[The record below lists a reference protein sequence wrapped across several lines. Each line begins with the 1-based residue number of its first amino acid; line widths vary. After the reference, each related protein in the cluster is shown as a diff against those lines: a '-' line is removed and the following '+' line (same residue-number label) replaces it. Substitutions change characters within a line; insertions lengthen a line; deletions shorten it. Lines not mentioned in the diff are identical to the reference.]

1 MSAAAKPVR
10 RRALGAGVR
19 AFLVLS
25 VWGVAAMAG
34 VIAWYGADLP
44 SMDALDGAVVG
55 ARVTVL
61 AEDGTDIADF
71 GGLRADGVPLA
82 ELPQSLI
89 EAVIATEDRRFAS
102 HFGVDVIAIV
112 RAAIVNAFSGRIR
125 QGGSTI
131 TQQLAKNLFLTPE
144 RTFGRKVREV
154 LLALELERRLAK
166 DEILGLYLNRVYLGA
181 GAWGVEAAARTYF
194 GKSAREVDLAE
205 AAMLAGLLKAP
216 SRYAPTANPRGAR
229 ARAAVV
235 LGDMVEAGYISA
247 DTAANAGRTPVV
259 AVGARQSRG
268 SRYFADWIV
277 NRLPGYL
284 GAGAGDLRVKTSLD
298 RALQRAAEEAVAA
311 GLAAAPSGVQG
322 ALIAMRPD
330 GAVVAMVGGRSY
342 AQAPFNRAV
351 NALRQPGSAFKLFVY
366 LAGLEAGLSPDAVI
380 EDRPI
385 EVEGWKPRNYSGGFA
400 GPVSVR
406 EAFARSINTVAVQ
419 VTERAGRRAVIEA
432 AARLG
437 VGGEIAPHPSIAL
450 GAVEV
455 NLIELTAA
463 YAAFANGGEAV
474 LPHGIV
480 EIREGGGEVAYRR
493 RGSGLGRAVD
503 AREVGLMRDM
513 LQAAIAEGTGRAAAL
528 ERPAGGKTGT
538 SQDNRD
544 AWFIGFTADLVAG
557 VWVGNDDASPMP
569 GITGG
574 TLPARIWRVFMT
586 AAHEGIPKRPL

>member
-1 MSAAAKPVR
+1 MSATARRGR

-19 AFLVLS
+19 AFLAIF
-25 VWGVAAMAG
+25 VWGVVAVAA

-44 SMDALDGAVVG
+44 STATLDRAVGG

-61 AEDGTDIADF
+61 AEGGADIADF
-71 GGLRADGVPLA
+71 GGLRADGVPLTQ
-82 ELPQSLI
+82 LPRTLI

-102 HFGVDVIAIV
+102 HFGIDVIAIV

-131 TQQLAKNLFLTPE
+131 TQQLAKNLFLSSE
-144 RTFGRKVREV
+144 RTLGRKVREA
-154 LLALELERRLAK
+154 LLALALERRLSK
-166 DEILGLYLNRVYLGA
+166 DEILELYLNRVYLGA

-194 GKSAREVDLAE
+194 AKSAREIDLAE

-216 SRYAPTANPRGAR
+216 SRYAPSANPEGAR
-229 ARAAVV
+229 ARAGVV
-235 LGDMVEAGYISA
+235 LSDMVEAGFI
-247 DTAANAGRTPVV
+247 TAAAAAEAGRTPPPTV
-259 AVGARQSRG
+259 AARPSRG

-284 GAGAGDLRVKTSLD
+284 GTGAGDLRVATTLD
-298 RALQRAAEEAVAA
+298 RGLQRAAQKAVAD
-311 GLAAAPSGVQG
+311 GLAAAPGSVQG
-322 ALIAMRPD
+322 ALVAMRPD
-330 GAVVAMVGGRSY
+330 GAVLAMVGGRSY
-342 AQAPFNRAV
+342 AHGPFNRAV
-351 NALRQPGSAFKLFVY
+351 NAFRQPGSAFKLFVY
-366 LAGLEAGLSPDAVI
+366 LAGLEAGLSPDEII

-385 EVEGWKPRNYSGGFA
+385 EVDGWQPRNYSGGYA
-400 GPVSVR
+400 GPVTVR

-419 VTERAGRRAVIEA
+419 VAERAGRRAVVEA

-455 NLIELTAA
+455 NLLELTAA
-463 YAAFANGGEAV
+463 YAAFANGGDAV
-474 LPHGIV
+474 LPYGIV
-480 EIREGGGEVAYRR
+480 EIRTDGGEIAYRR
-493 RGSGLGRAVD
+493 RGSGVGRALA
-503 AREVGLMRDM
+503 ARDIALMHDM
-513 LQAAIAEGTGRAAAL
+513 LQAAVAEGTGRAAAL
-528 ERPAGGKTGT
+528 DRPAGGKTGT
-538 SQDNRD
+538 SQQNRD

-574 TLPARIWRVFMT
+574 TVPARIWRAFMT
-586 AAHEGIPKRPL
+586 AAHEGLPKRPL

>member
-1 MSAAAKPVR
+1 MSATARRGR

-19 AFLVLS
+19 VFLAIF
-25 VWGVAAMAG
+25 VWGVVAVAA

-44 SMDALDGAVVG
+44 STATLDRAVGG

-61 AEDGTDIADF
+61 AEGGADIADF
-71 GGLRADGVPLA
+71 GGLRADGVPLTQ
-82 ELPQSLI
+82 LPRTLI

-102 HFGVDVIAIV
+102 HFGIDVIAIV

-131 TQQLAKNLFLTPE
+131 TQQLAKNLFLSSE
-144 RTFGRKVREV
+144 RTLGRKVREA
-154 LLALELERRLAK
+154 LLALALERRLSK
-166 DEILGLYLNRVYLGA
+166 DEILELYLNRVYLGA

-194 GKSAREVDLAE
+194 AKSAREIDLAE

-216 SRYAPTANPRGAR
+216 SRYAPSANPEGAR
-229 ARAAVV
+229 ARAGVV
-235 LGDMVEAGYISA
+235 LSDMVEAGFI
-247 DTAANAGRTPVV
+247 TAAAAAEAGRTPPPTV
-259 AVGARQSRG
+259 AARPSRG

-284 GAGAGDLRVKTSLD
+284 GTGAGDLRVATTLD
-298 RALQRAAEEAVAA
+298 RGLQRAAQKAVAD
-311 GLAAAPSGVQG
+311 GLAAAPGSVQG
-322 ALIAMRPD
+322 ALVAMRPD
-330 GAVVAMVGGRSY
+330 GAVLAMVGGRSY
-342 AQAPFNRAV
+342 AHGPFNRAV
-351 NALRQPGSAFKLFVY
+351 NAFRQPGSAFKLFVY
-366 LAGLEAGLSPDAVI
+366 LAGLEAGLSPDEII

-385 EVEGWKPRNYSGGFA
+385 EVDGWQPRNYSGGYA
-400 GPVSVR
+400 GPVTVR

-419 VTERAGRRAVIEA
+419 VAERAGRRAVVEA

-455 NLIELTAA
+455 NLLELTAA
-463 YAAFANGGEAV
+463 YAAFANGGDAV
-474 LPHGIV
+474 LPYGIV
-480 EIREGGGEVAYRR
+480 EIRTDGGEIAYRR
-493 RGSGLGRAVD
+493 RGSGVGRALA
-503 AREVGLMRDM
+503 ARDIALMHDM
-513 LQAAIAEGTGRAAAL
+513 LQAAVAEGTGRAAAL
-528 ERPAGGKTGT
+528 DRPAGGKTGT
-538 SQDNRD
+538 SQQNRD

-574 TLPARIWRVFMT
+574 TVPARIWRAFMT
-586 AAHEGIPKRPL
+586 AAHEGLPKRPL